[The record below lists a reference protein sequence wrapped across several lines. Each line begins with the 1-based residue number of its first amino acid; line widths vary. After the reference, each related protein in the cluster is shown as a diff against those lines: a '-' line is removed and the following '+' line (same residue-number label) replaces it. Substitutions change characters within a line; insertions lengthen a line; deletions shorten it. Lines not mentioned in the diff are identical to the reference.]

1 MKLKDLDGWKY
12 RGSIQSSMNISRGGK
27 GYGMFLSPDETKI
40 AQVDM
45 NDEDVTMIWDRT
57 EKKFEY
63 IHPITKKGMEIVGI
77 TPENLE
83 KSSLFDLENILRSA
97 KKDFKR

>member
-1 MKLKDLDGWKY
+1 
-12 RGSIQSSMNISRGGK
+12 
-27 GYGMFLSPDETKI
+27 MFLSPDETKI

-83 KSSLFDLENILRSA
+83 KSSLFDLEIILKSA

>member
-1 MKLKDLDGWKY
+1 
-12 RGSIQSSMNISRGGK
+12 
-27 GYGMFLSPDETKI
+27 MFLSPDETKI

-57 EKKFEY
+57 GKKFEY
-63 IHPITKKGMEIVGI
+63 IHPITKKGMEIIGI

-83 KSSLFDLENILRSA
+83 KSSLFDLELILKNA
-97 KKDFKR
+97 KKDLKR

>member
-1 MKLKDLDGWKY
+1 
-12 RGSIQSSMNISRGGK
+12 
-27 GYGMFLSPDETKI
+27 MFLYPDETKI

-45 NDEDVTMIWDRT
+45 NDEDVTMIWDRI

-63 IHPITKKGMEIVGI
+63 IHPTTKKGMEIVGI

-83 KSSLFDLENILRSA
+83 KSSSFDLERILRSA

>member
-1 MKLKDLDGWKY
+1 MKLKDLEGWKY
-12 RGSIQSSMNISRGGK
+12 VGSVESSINISRGGK

-45 NDEDVTMIWDRT
+45 NNDDVTIIWDRLG
-57 EKKFEY
+57 KKFEY
-63 IHPITKKGMEIVGI
+63 VHPITRKGMDIIGI
-77 TPENLE
+77 TPESLA